1 MTEGKMTAKPTNIGL
16 WLLVVAL
23 FAVAGLLLARDY
35 KAVKLADA
43 ASPVGKPARDAPLT
57 TLSGGS
63 TSLHSFAGHP
73 VWLNFFATWC
83 PPCKAE
89 MPQIETRYRR
99 LHGQGLEVVG
109 VDQEETPELI
119 ARFTRPFSI
128 TFPIVIDEG
137 PAAAAY
143 GVFALPTS
151 VFIDARGI
159 VRVVRTGEL
168 SPDDMDE
175 YLARIM

>member
-1 MTEGKMTAKPTNIGL
+1 MIRKPANVGL
-16 WLLVVAL
+16 WLLVLGL
-23 FAVAGLLLARDY
+23 FAVAGLLAVRDY
-35 KAVKLADA
+35 RAVQRVNA

-57 TLSGGS
+57 MLDGGS
-63 TSLHSFAGHP
+63 TSLSTFRGHP

-89 MPQIETRYRR
+89 MPEIERRYHR
-99 LHGQGLEVVG
+99 LHPKGLAVVG
-109 VDQEETPELI
+109 VDQDETPELI
-119 ARFTRPFSI
+119 ARFVKPRAI

-143 GVFALPTS
+143 DVFALPTS
-151 VFIDARGI
+151 VFIDAHGI
-159 VRVVRTGEL
+159 VRAVHTGQL
-168 SPDDMDE
+168 SGDQMDA